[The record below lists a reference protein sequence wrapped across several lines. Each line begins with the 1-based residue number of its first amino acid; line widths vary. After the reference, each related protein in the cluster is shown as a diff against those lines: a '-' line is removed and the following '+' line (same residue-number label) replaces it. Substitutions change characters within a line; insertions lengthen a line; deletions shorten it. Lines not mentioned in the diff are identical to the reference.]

1 MYGKDM
7 PITFTKSKTSMKI
20 KENFLQDI
28 MEQLI
33 AVQLS
38 DGTEI
43 YAEVRQL
50 GESKVSDRNFQF
62 DQALAVVQSITKD
75 VAGAIKSAQ
84 QQAQPDKIS
93 VKLGLEIAV
102 ESGQLTAL
110 FVKGAGKANLE
121 ITMEWGK

>member
-1 MYGKDM
+1 VG
-7 PITFTKSKTSMKI
+7 FCVV
-20 KENFLQDI
+20 E
-28 MEQLI
+28 ELI

-43 YAEVRQL
+43 YAEVRQF
-50 GESKVSDRNFQF
+50 GESKVSGKNFQF
-62 DQALAVVQSITKD
+62 DQALVVVQSITKD
-75 VAGAIKSAQ
+75 VAGAIKNAQ

-102 ESGQLTAL
+102 EAGQLTAL

-121 ITMEWGK
+121 ITMEWVK